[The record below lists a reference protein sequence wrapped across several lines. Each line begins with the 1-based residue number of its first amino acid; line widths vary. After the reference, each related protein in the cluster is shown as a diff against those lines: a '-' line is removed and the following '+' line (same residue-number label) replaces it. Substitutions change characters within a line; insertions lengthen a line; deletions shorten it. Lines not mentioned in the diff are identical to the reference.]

1 MFKPRKFIA
10 KNEEELTQVAKDL
23 LRSYPDYR
31 IFAFYGDMGT
41 GKTTFIK
48 ELCRQL
54 GVKNLTSS
62 PSFAIINEYWS
73 ENDEPIYHFDF
84 YRINDKV
91 EVFDIGF
98 SDYLFSGNYCFI
110 EWSEKIEEFLTS
122 DHLHIS
128 IEVDDNFYRIF
139 AIKEMKI
146 E

>member
-128 IEVDDNFYRIF
+128 IEVDANFYRIF